1 MKRQRDRD
9 EQGRAQNARPRDGLG
24 RPLPH
29 GSEGVERIP
38 EDIVRPP
45 EQSLSLS
52 RELFAA
58 GKPFHAHEVLEG
70 AWKSAPEAERGL
82 WKALAQL
89 AVGITH
95 LRRGNPKGAVS
106 LLTRARDGI
115 QPHAED
121 PPHGIRAAELVAY
134 ADELAARIERQGVE
148 DVPLDDLNPPL
159 GG

>member
-115 QPHAED
+115 QPH
-121 PPHGIRAAELVAY
+121 GIRAAELVAY